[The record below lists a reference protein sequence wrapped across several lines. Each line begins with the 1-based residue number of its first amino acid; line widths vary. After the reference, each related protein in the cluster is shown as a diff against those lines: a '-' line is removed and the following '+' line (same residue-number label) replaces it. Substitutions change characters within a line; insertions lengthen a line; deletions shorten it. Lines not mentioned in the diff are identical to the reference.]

1 MKTLNYLAPILLVIG
16 GLNWGLVGFF
26 DFDLVAGIFGH
37 ASVFSRT
44 VYGLVGLCAIYQLYQ
59 FKSMRHAVE
68 SVQ

>member
-26 DFDLVAGIFGH
+26 DFDLVANIFGN

-59 FKSMRHAVE
+59 FKSMKRVVE

>member
-1 MKTLNYLAPILLVIG
+1 MKTLNHLAPILLLVG

-44 VYGLVGLCAIYQLYQ
+44 VYGLVGLCAVYQLYRY
-59 FKSMRHAVE
+59 KSMKPVVE
-68 SVQ
+68 TVR